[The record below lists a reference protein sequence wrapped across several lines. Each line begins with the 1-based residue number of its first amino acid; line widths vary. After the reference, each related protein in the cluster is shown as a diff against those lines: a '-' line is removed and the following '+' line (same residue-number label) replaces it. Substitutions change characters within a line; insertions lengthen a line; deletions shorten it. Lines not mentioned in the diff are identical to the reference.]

1 MFMLFPH
8 SIFSQY
14 IIDEF
19 DRQKLEKLCV
29 IPDSLLNIA
38 ILNDAKAKSYINDEI
53 IESGN
58 YDVAEVYLIRNIT
71 DKQMTLNVYLFTIP
85 STLCHSDWGI
95 IIEKNECISI
105 YSSYPKLASAIWN
118 LCNIAEKRMNAK
130 FSSLIIKTIYDIL
143 SYTSL
148 DIEMKDEKFGNST
161 YYYTISNW
169 VHIFIKNEYNYR
181 GIIYNTEY
189 NPVKILRMHPISIDL
204 SLRQEIKS
212 WIQITYK
219 TDVPYQI
226 YKIQQYN
233 HNKALYL
240 LETEQHCNKTYDLIF
255 RNKNEYTI
263 YQLDD
268 TYIPLMYKLRK
279 CLKNNKMDLLNAVK
293 VISLSNMYYY
303 YMENE

>member
-1 MFMLFPH
+1 MKHFFLIIMFMLFPH

-118 LCNIAEKRMNAK
+118 L
-130 FSSLIIKTIYDIL
+130 
-143 SYTSL
+143 
-148 DIEMKDEKFGNST
+148 
-161 YYYTISNW
+161 
-169 VHIFIKNEYNYR
+169 
-181 GIIYNTEY
+181 
-189 NPVKILRMHPISIDL
+189 
-204 SLRQEIKS
+204 
-212 WIQITYK
+212 
-219 TDVPYQI
+219 
-226 YKIQQYN
+226 
-233 HNKALYL
+233 
-240 LETEQHCNKTYDLIF
+240 
-255 RNKNEYTI
+255 
-263 YQLDD
+263 
-268 TYIPLMYKLRK
+268 
-279 CLKNNKMDLLNAVK
+279 
-293 VISLSNMYYY
+293 
-303 YMENE
+303 